1 MIGMDAF
8 HHEKQLHPL
17 CWLFSGNRFIISIF
31 TSPLIGSWT
40 IDHAPGLAVRVWW
53 CLGESRIKILISLR
67 ERWRVHP
74 SQKSQHVLWQPVT
87 SLIDSSIATEISV
100 SQFSWCSQSSWDL
113 GHFSI
118 HHYCYIFCRFPSS
131 KYKILFAARPH
142 NLHRTAP
149 LKFLVIK

>member
-17 CWLFSGNRFIISIF
+17 CCLLSGNRFIISIF

-74 SQKSQHVLWQPVT
+74 AVRSHNTCYDSQWHLWLT
-87 SLIDSSIATEISV
+87 ALSLLLRYHSVNSPDALSLLGTWDTFPFTAFLLFSSYFLTPNIKPSV
-100 SQFSWCSQSSWDL
+100 RQDR
-113 GHFSI
+113 I
-118 HHYCYIFCRFPSS
+118 I
-131 KYKILFAARPH
+131 
-142 NLHRTAP
+142 T
-149 LKFLVIK
+149 V